1 MEKFSQL
8 RYTRPNT
15 EALARQITECAAA
28 LRRAESYEETR
39 RLLTEYKTAAAEFA
53 TMETIAS
60 IRNTVDTRDSF
71 YEEEMAFLHREMP
84 TLQLRLKEVDEALL
98 ASPFRKELEEE
109 YGALYFHD
117 LEVQK
122 QFADERIVP
131 DQIRE
136 NELRQQYSKASATA
150 SIPFRG
156 EDCNFY
162 RLLKY
167 MQSTDRD
174 TRRDAYEAWAELYS
188 RIAPELDAIYD
199 ELVHLR
205 HGMAKKLGFD
215 SYTDMAYLQRG
226 RYDYTAADA
235 ASFRR
240 QIKEIVTPAC
250 HELFRRQAKRLGVE
264 KLRYYDESLTYP
276 EGNPEPQG
284 SRDELVAKAQ
294 RMYREMSPETGE
306 FFDCM
311 VEHDLFDLETKPGKR
326 PGGYCTALPSYK
338 VPFIFSN
345 FNGTSADVDVLTH
358 EAGHSFEC
366 YLAFRSLPLDDMVFS
381 TSEINEI
388 HSMTME
394 HFAYPWMELFFGEE
408 ADKYRYAHL
417 AGALTVIPYMACV
430 DEYQHR
436 VYAQPDMT
444 AMERRAA
451 WREIEKAYMPWR
463 DYDGNEF
470 LEQGGFWMQKQHIFL
485 YPFYYIDYAL
495 AQMGAFEFYGRMK
508 EDRAAAWADYCRLCR
523 AGGSRGYFQLLELA
537 GLSNPFR
544 PGSVEKAVSGVL
556 EELGLR

>member
-8 RYTRPNT
+8 KYVRPDV
-15 EALARQITECAAA
+15 EALAQRVKDYAAA
-28 LRRAESYEETR
+28 LGAAGSYGETR
-39 RLLTEYKTAAAEFA
+39 ELLIRHKEDMAQYA
-53 TMETIAS
+53 TMRSVAH

-71 YEEEMAFLHREMP
+71 YEEEMNFFHREGP
-84 TLQLRLKEVDEALL
+84 KLALVLRQANEALL
-98 ASPFRKELEEE
+98 ASPYRGELERE

-122 QFADERIVP
+122 QFADKRIVD
-131 DQIRE
+131 DQVRE
-136 NELRQQYSKASATA
+136 SQLTQQYSKAAATA
-150 SIPFRG
+150 SISFRG
-156 EDCNFY
+156 EECGFY

-174 TRRDAYEAWAELYS
+174 LRRDAFRAWAELYS
-188 RIAPELDAIYD
+188 RLAPELDEIYGQ
-199 ELVHLR
+199 LVHLR
-205 HGMAKKLGFD
+205 HGMAKKLGFA
-215 SYTDMAYLQRG
+215 SYTDMAYLQRR
-226 RYDYTAADA
+226 RYDYTPEDA
-235 ASFRR
+235 ARFRQ
-240 QIKEIVTPAC
+240 QIRETVTPAC
-250 HELFRRQAKRLGVE
+250 DRLYRRQAQRLGVE
-264 KLRYYDESLTYP
+264 KLRYYDEALTYP
-276 EGNPEPQG
+276 EGNPEPRG
-284 SRDELVAKAQ
+284 TREELVAKAQ
-294 RMYREMSPETGE
+294 RMYREMSPETGA

-311 VEHDLFDLETKPGKR
+311 VEHELFDLETKPGKR
-326 PGGYCTALPSYK
+326 PGGYCTSLPAYHL
-338 VPFIFSN
+338 PFIFSN

-358 EAGHSFEC
+358 EAGHAFES
-366 YLAFRSLPLDDMVFS
+366 YLAYQALPFGDMVFS

-394 HFAYPWMELFFGEE
+394 HFAYPWMDLFFGGE
-408 ADKYRYAHL
+408 AEKYRRAHL

-436 VYAQPDMT
+436 VYAAPDMT
-444 AMERRAA
+444 AMERREV
-451 WREIEKAYMPWR
+451 WHELELAYMPWR
-463 DYDGNEF
+463 DYDGSAF

-508 EDRAAAWADYCRLCR
+508 EDRSRAWADYCRLCR

-556 EELGLR
+556 AELDI